1 MGMPFTTTVLGTG
14 AAYFIPDWTQTPF
27 QVGLSV
33 ITNTSGV
40 NGTCTVDV
48 TFSDINPQDVNGVA
62 IASATWFSIVAAT
75 GANATA
81 NFTTPVQAMRINVVT
96 ATATSSWTVN
106 FVQAGVQVA

>member
-1 MGMPFTTTVLGTG
+1 MGMPISTTVTGTG
-14 AAYFIPDWTQTPF
+14 TAYVIPDWTQSPF
-27 QVGLSV
+27 QIGLSV

-48 TFSDINPQDVNGVA
+48 TFSNINTTDIGGVA

-81 NFTTPVQAMRINVVT
+81 NFTTPIQALRMNIVT
-96 ATATSSWTVN
+96 ATATSSWTLN
-106 FVQAGVQVA
+106 FVQAGLKF